1 MTTDCITN
9 PSVAKRY
16 AARQDPTISLSE
28 WVLLTII
35 GGGFLL
41 MLPAAAFLV
50 SHLTV

>member
-9 PSVAKRY
+9 PSAADRY
-16 AARQDPTISLSE
+16 AARQDPTISMSE

-41 MLPAAAFLV
+41 MLPAAAFVV
-50 SHLTV
+50 SHLTA